1 MKYLILLFSCLLAL
15 AAHAQNVVG
24 IVTDKATSEPLVGA
38 TVTYGKLAMQTNRN
52 GLFEFDGVK
61 LNDTLKV
68 TVVGYLPY
76 TVLIMARNTSQH
88 IEMIKKVNELK
99 PVNIIGTKSF
109 TQDSLNNRLDYAKSF
124 NYQHPKLSDAITL
137 NPGTRPGELL
147 TIDLLAIVRALTYK
161 TTDEYK
167 FNKLLKRDEHEQYV
181 DEKFNRGIVE
191 RVTGLKGDTLSAFLA
206 EYRPTYDYVLKATP
220 YDMQEYIKSCYRKFE
235 EGGFKTTDPF
245 EPTANNPKE

>member
-1 MKYLILLFSCLLAL
+1 MRRRLVKYVFVILFLATSL
-15 AAHAQNVVG
+15 AANAQNVVG
-24 IVTDKATSEPLVGA
+24 IVTDKVTTEPLIGA

-76 TVLIMARNTSQH
+76 TVLIMAGNTSQH
-88 IEMIKKVNELK
+88 IEMTKKVNELK

-206 EYRPTYDYVLKATP
+206 EYRPTYAFVLKSTP
-220 YDMQEYIKSCYRKFE
+220 YDMQTYIKDCCKKFE
-235 EGGFKTTDPF
+235 EGGFKID
-245 EPTANNPKE
+245 EAMIRKE